1 MAGHFLFMRN
11 DSNKATKNIFT
22 IIYDSITIII
32 NIITIFVLILL
43 HNHSTLMLLNKRI
56 PFSFI
61 LNKIKYDLVYVII
74 VSFFVLFMTDRYGE
88 LLPEMPLTIPAF
100 IGTAISVL
108 LSFKLNQ
115 SYDRWWEA
123 RKVWGAIVNDSRSF
137 VIQLQTLTA
146 SGNEPTIK
154 RIALRQVAWCYAL
167 GQSLRGLDPLE
178 NLERF
183 ISRQDLEEMVC
194 HNNKPL
200 SLLYLHAKDIKRLK
214 ENNHLDTFSQLQL
227 DNTLVRL
234 CDAQGKCERIKT
246 TVFPVTYR
254 LFLHGII
261 YLFVIT
267 LSISLRDVGGL
278 FEIPLLVVI
287 SSAFF
292 LLEKSASHMQDPFEN
307 RPSDTAVS
315 AIARTIEINIK
326 QLLKETDIPQ
336 AHQSDTFYL
345 S

>member
-1 MAGHFLFMRN
+1 M
-11 DSNKATKNIFT
+11 
-22 IIYDSITIII
+22 
-32 NIITIFVLILL
+32 
-43 HNHSTLMLLNKRI
+43 MLLNKSI
-56 PFSFI
+56 PASYI
-61 LNKIKYDLVYVII
+61 INKVKYDLVI
-74 VSFFVLFMTDRYGE
+74 VLILSLSVLFITDRYQE

-100 IGTAISVL
+100 IGTAISIL
-108 LSFKLNQ
+108 LSFKLSQ

-146 SGNEPTIK
+146 KGNDEII
-154 RIALRQVAWCYAL
+154 RQIAFRQIAWCYCL
-167 GQSLRGLDPLE
+167 GQSLRGLNPTD
-178 NLERF
+178 NLEGF
-183 ISRQDLEEMVC
+183 ISKEDLNEIKQ

-200 SLLYLHAKDIKRLK
+200 ALLQLNGRAIKQLK
-214 ENNHLDTFSQLQL
+214 ETNQLDAFSQLQL

-246 TVFPVTYR
+246 TIFPVTYR

-267 LSISLRDVGGL
+267 LAISLRVDGL
-278 FEIPLLVVI
+278 FETPLLIAI

-292 LLEKSASHMQDPFEN
+292 LLEKSAKHMQDPFEN
-307 RPSDTAVS
+307 RPTDTAVT

-326 QLLKETDIPQ
+326 QLLGEREVPEPL
-336 AHQSDTFYL
+336 QSKTFYAT
-345 S
+345 